1 MNEEY
6 QKLHEFML
14 NSGMTTLSSG
24 DWYAKYSQPENFD
37 KFYSAISDPNTE
49 TPFTTNLGKE
59 DFYAK
64 YMSADVKKKDDQN
77 AQVAPSILPVDGAQ
91 TSAAS
96 PSLSVTGP
104 IESELPALTRINDY
118 DYGRIYQR
126 SGAEAI
132 QNTLSV
138 YPTEFG
144 QQIAEGVAFNYMDA
158 DQGLSMFVD
167 NLVGNDEAMEALGI
181 DVPME
186 TSYTGYDRS
195 TSTTPRPRK
204 DILNDRRAQLNK
216 KLRSQVYSGMV
227 PSILNSIPEGER
239 TPEKLKELEQYMLEN
254 YNSMIDLSG
263 EGEVGSTPFLDVEVG
278 TGVGGYP
285 TFKFSG
291 YIADKFNSSGIDV
304 INGFYNFFGGEAATV
319 EERRKKAEEIRRTTL
334 QFTESMSEGDFT
346 NGLKQLMGFTA
357 EAAPIMAITLPAGVA
372 TGGLGLGTY
381 ATAGLIAAESAAV
394 NVMQE
399 WGRIKYNPE
408 WSIYKKDGEE
418 YSYSEMMMA
427 TGGDPEA
434 MAQYTEDDNF
444 TGKIG
449 YLSNVGTS
457 SILTDGASTLF
468 FLRALKGV
476 SPVNAVT
483 RDMQTWWK
491 HHLQASGIATV
502 QGSAANSLGSMQQYI
517 AQQEALGKEVNWSD
531 VRGVG
536 IDAAIGGAFMG
547 GAVSLAGSG
556 FNIALARDPF
566 GHKGK
571 NMEFYRQETDILQRY
586 GQAKNPKERE
596 ILVREMEMLNQKNHY
611 RMLQDQ
617 EFYSR
622 VSEDDAKQLI
632 DLSHQMNQK
641 YRELLA
647 IADPDNKTAKKLAS
661 EIDDL
666 YKKRLDIEEPYEIQM
681 MQDQGQEP
689 TITTDDGNPM
699 PVPLWSRDYIPPE
712 RKPIEPLDMITPRT
726 LFEEGVYKT
735 GGIEGLDKFRAY
747 YESMVDALDAPRR
760 LQQAIQDQTGQRVPI
775 SQDLDVAYRLV
786 ESKGAAMIEDAK
798 VARGEVLVPMLQA
811 LNSKIDKKTPG
822 AELLPKGVKPTSLT
836 MLDRYL
842 YALHAPERNQHI
854 YKLHEAELTELK
866 SKKNPSREQKKRIEK
881 LQEYMS
887 TKNGSGM
894 SDADAAKFIDAL
906 DPAIRTDLDKMVGE
920 VRKIQQHTRDVLLEG
935 GLISKSHYDYLN
947 SNFENYVNLAGRS
960 VDELIVDS
968 EGRPVGDNVG
978 LSNVPARLQVN
989 RDMLR
994 EALGRSAETTDLLGK
1009 TLFQESSAIIM
1020 ASRNQANQKMLNLV
1034 EANPDPTTYTVSKDG
1049 KASDAGT
1056 VVVYRDGEPYYIR
1069 FKDSSI
1075 ARNMKYMDPKTT
1087 DAVMNDLGWFMRQ
1100 ASGIRKFFV
1109 NYNPTFGPV
1118 AYARDTQTAY
1128 IHALSMAERQYGYV
1142 MRDANGMKV
1151 NTGQLL
1157 DKLTANQANSMAI
1170 AMGAETRGGRGN
1182 TDVQLGKVYEEF
1194 RSMGGK
1200 TGWAFMDNL
1209 TELNRKL
1216 NKEIT
1221 PDGKMRI
1228 AANWFKKNTIGFVES
1243 MNNGYENAARFNAY
1257 RTAREMGVSPEHSAA
1272 FAKYVTVDFNRRGT
1286 AARNIGAW
1294 KFFFNPAIQGV
1305 DQSIGV
1311 LSKPKPLYTHEG
1323 RKRTKIEQYGPQAG
1337 VVSSLAALGIAM
1349 SEWNDA
1355 VSGVGPDGVKYYD
1368 KIPDAI
1374 KRRNVIVMMPGS
1386 EEYVKF
1392 PKTYGYGGIYDM
1404 GVAAY
1409 DNFTGKRSMG
1419 NTATYITNS
1428 LWENFMPFYT
1438 SEMAEEDASKLADP
1452 VSRTAKTALDLV
1464 APDAIKPAIDLVMN
1478 QTPFGTPV
1486 YTDRKGYSRS
1496 GSARRA
1502 PEQMQYIFDQLNEL
1516 GGGTEFKSGEIDG
1529 FTTDYNPDG
1538 LWYLGKAYLGGMA
1551 TFAEQTNSSLRDYRA
1566 LRVSDWPNTDKLLD
1580 VDNIPF
1586 ARQFY
1591 SDSYENQ
1598 LYKDYYDMKERMA
1611 PYRNEFND
1619 WKTLNENIRVK
1630 LADADTPLPNPN
1642 AKDADVKGNYDSLMK
1657 GLDEDSKEFRYL
1669 AYLTT
1674 RDFQNVIDQFLRNE
1688 GLEFMYDNTTRQ
1700 LNELGAN
1707 AFSDDST
1714 LQKYAELSIEKEQQ
1728 DVMRLAL
1735 IATYLNYANRVMPPR
1750 K

>member
-6 QKLHEFML
+6 QKLHDFML
-14 NSGMTTLSSG
+14 NSGMTTLSAG
-24 DWYAKYSQPENFD
+24 DWHAKYSQPENFD
-37 KFYSAISDPNTE
+37 KFYSAVSDPDTD
-49 TPFTTNLGKE
+49 TPFNTNLGKDE
-59 DFYAK
+59 FFAK
-64 YMSADVKKKDDQN
+64 YMGADVKKKDNQNPQN
-77 AQVAPSILPVDGAQ
+77 APSTLPVVGAE
-91 TSAAS
+91 TSAVS

-104 IESELPALTRINDY
+104 IESELPAVTKITEY
-118 DYGRIYQR
+118 DYGRMYQG
-126 SGAEAI
+126 SAANAI
-132 QNTLSV
+132 QGVLDLDPSD
-138 YPTEFG
+138 YG
-144 QQIAEGVAFNYMDA
+144 QQIFEQVGANYMAA
-158 DQGLSMFVD
+158 DQGLSLLVD
-167 NLVGNDEAMEALGI
+167 NLVSNDEAMQKLGI

-204 DILNDRRAQLNK
+204 DILNDRRAALNK
-216 KLRSQVYSGMV
+216 KLRTQVFSGMV
-227 PSILNSIPEGER
+227 PSILNSIPESER
-239 TPEKLKELEQYMLEN
+239 TPEKLRDLEQHMLEN

-263 EGEVGSTPFLDVEVG
+263 EGEVGNTPFLDADVIVG
-278 TGVGGYP
+278 SGGFP
-285 TFKFSG
+285 VFQFSG
-291 YIADKFNSSGIDV
+291 YIADKFQSSGMDL

-334 QFTESMSEGDFT
+334 QFTEGMSEGDFS

-357 EAAPIMAITLPAGVA
+357 EAAPIMAITIPAGVA
-372 TGGLGLGTY
+372 TGGLGLGVY
-381 ATAGLIAAESAAV
+381 ATAGLVAAESAAV

-408 WSIYKKDGEE
+408 WSLYKKDGKE

-457 SILTDGASTLF
+457 SMLTDGASTLF

-483 RDMQTWWK
+483 RDMETWWK
-491 HHLQASGIATV
+491 HHLQASGVATV

-517 AQQEALGKEVNWSD
+517 AQQEALGNEVNWSD

-536 IDAAIGGAFMG
+536 IDAAIGGGFMG
-547 GAVSLAGSG
+547 GSVSLAGSG

-566 GHKGK
+566 GHKGR

-586 GQAKNPKERE
+586 GQAKTAKEKA
-596 ILVREMEMLNQKNHY
+596 ILVKEMDMLNQKNQY

-622 VSEDDAKQLI
+622 FSEDDAQQLI
-632 DLSHQMNQK
+632 DISHKMNQK

-647 IADPDNKTAKKLAS
+647 IADPENKTAKKLAG

-666 YKKRLDIEEPYEIQM
+666 YKKRLDLEEPYETQM
-681 MQDQGQEP
+681 MLDQGQDP
-689 TITTDDGNPM
+689 TVTNDDGSAM
-699 PVPLWSRDYIPPE
+699 AIPLWSRDYIAPE
-712 RKPIEPLDMITPRT
+712 RQPIEPLDMITPRT
-726 LFEEGVYKT
+726 LFEESVYKT
-735 GGIEGLDKFRAY
+735 GGIEGLDKFRSY
-747 YESMVDALDAPRR
+747 YESLVDALDAPRR
-760 LQQAIQDQTGQRVPI
+760 LQQAVQDQTGQRVPI
-775 SQDLDVAYRLV
+775 SQDLDIAYRLV

-798 VARGEVLVPMLQA
+798 LARGQTLVPMLQA
-811 LNSKIDKKTPG
+811 LNSKINKKTSG
-822 AELLPKGVKPTSLT
+822 AELLPRGVKPTSLT

-854 YKLHEAELTELK
+854 YKQHEAELTELK
-866 SKKNPSREQKKRIEK
+866 SKKNPSRAQKKRIEK

-906 DPAIRTDLDKMVGE
+906 DPAVRGDLDKMVGE
-920 VRKIQQHTRDVLLEG
+920 VRNIQQHTRDVLLEG
-935 GLISKSHYDYLN
+935 GIISKSHYDYLN

-968 EGRPVGDNVG
+968 EGRPVGDNNG

-1034 EANPDPTTYTVSKDG
+1034 EANPDPTTYTVSLEG

-1056 VVVYRDGEPYYIR
+1056 VVVYRNGEANYIR
-1069 FKDSSI
+1069 FKDPSI

-1142 MRDANGMKV
+1142 MQDANGMKV

-1157 DKLTANQANSMAI
+1157 DKLTANQAGSMAI

-1182 TDVQLGKVYEEF
+1182 TDMQLGKIYEEF

-1216 NKEIT
+1216 TKEIT
-1221 PDGKMRI
+1221 PDGKMRL

-1257 RTAREMGVSPEHSAA
+1257 RSAREMGVSPEHAAA

-1294 KFFFNPAIQGV
+1294 KFFFNPAAQGI
-1305 DQSIGV
+1305 DQSFGV
-1311 LSKPKPLYTHEG
+1311 LGKPKPLYTPEG
-1323 RKRTKIEQYGPQAG
+1323 RKRSKIQQYGPQAG
-1337 VVSSLAALGIAM
+1337 VVSSLAALGIGM

-1374 KRRNVIVMMPGS
+1374 KRRNIIVMMPGT

-1409 DNFTGKRSMG
+1409 DMTTGKRSMG
-1419 NTATYITNS
+1419 NGATYMTHS

-1438 SEMAEEDASKLADP
+1438 SEMVEEDASKLSDP
-1452 VSRTAKTALDLV
+1452 VGRTAKTALDLA
-1464 APDAIKPAIDLVMN
+1464 APDALKPAIDLVLN
-1478 QTPFGTPV
+1478 QTPFGSPV
-1486 YTDRKGYSRS
+1486 YTNRKGYSRS

-1516 GGGTEFKSGEIDG
+1516 GGGTEFKSGEAGG

-1551 TFAEQTNSSLRDYRA
+1551 TFSEQTANTIRDYRS
-1566 LRVSDWPNTDKLLD
+1566 LRASDWPNSETLLD

-1619 WKTLNENIRVK
+1619 WQTLNKNIQVK

-1642 AKDADVKGNYDSLMK
+1642 AKNTDVKANYDKLM
-1657 GLDEDSKEFRYL
+1657 GQMEEGSQEFRYL
-1669 AYLTT
+1669 AYLSS

-1707 AFSDDST
+1707 AFSPDST
-1714 LQKYAELSIEKEQQ
+1714 LQKYAELSVQKEGQ
-1728 DVMRLAL
+1728 DAMRLAL
-1735 IATYLNYANRVMPPR
+1735 IATYLNYANQVMPPR